1 MEMMM
6 KPHRTNRVLLI
17 VAPSLFECYHAAKE
31 WGLTP
36 GQIENFRN
44 VTRAIELRGVSVGT
58 PFIAINRDSWTATR
72 DGYDLDATLSALQRL
87 GRVRIARE
95 DDLPNYR
102 AFDDVPMREG
112 RA

>member
-1 MEMMM
+1 MLTAI
-6 KPHRTNRVLLI
+6 KRSPRVLLI
-17 VAPSLFECYHAAKE
+17 IAPSIFECYHAAKQ

-44 VTRAIELRGVSVGT
+44 VTKAIELRGVTPGT
-58 PFIAINRDSWTATR
+58 PFICINRDNWPATR
-72 DGYDLDATLSALQRL
+72 EGFELDAALTALQRL
-87 GRVRIARE
+87 GRVRMMQD

-102 AFDDVPMREG
+102 AFDGVPLREL

>member
-1 MEMMM
+1 MLTAI
-6 KPHRTNRVLLI
+6 KRSPRVLLI
-17 VAPSLFECYHAAKE
+17 IAPSIYECYHAAKA

-44 VTRAIELRGVSVGT
+44 VTKASELRGVTAGT
-58 PFIAINRDSWTATR
+58 PFICINRNNWSATR
-72 DGYDLDATLSALQRL
+72 DGFDLDAALSALQRL
-87 GRVRIARE
+87 GRVRMMQD

-102 AFDDVPMREG
+102 AYDGVPMREM